1 MFIKYDSTHGT
12 IKGSVKVVDESTLEI
27 NGKSIL
33 QLPAKVCV
41 WMMQLFCGC
50 LSIPL
55 LSWGGRCNG

>member
-33 QLPAKVCV
+33 QLPAK
-41 WMMQLFCGC
+41 G
-50 LSIPL
+50 IPL
-55 LSWGGRCNG
+55 YKFIVAIVFVI